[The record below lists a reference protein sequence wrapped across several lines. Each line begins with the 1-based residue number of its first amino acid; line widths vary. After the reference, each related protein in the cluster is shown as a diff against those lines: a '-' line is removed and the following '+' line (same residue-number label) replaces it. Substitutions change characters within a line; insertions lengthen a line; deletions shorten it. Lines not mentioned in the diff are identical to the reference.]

1 MRTKRPATSQD
12 LRLAVECL
20 PRRTRIAMLE
30 GMDANQII
38 VGAYTSGDGIC
49 PMLAAHRAGG
59 RTNLIA
65 FAKAWDRFGF
75 RDARS
80 SRARRATEREL
91 RVLRVYLEAS
101 LLAEEAPDTDL
112 AAAHRE
118 HVALKK
124 SRARD
129 RAAAPVHADPPARRP
144 GDPDRRPGD
153 RRPGDPDRS
162 SELAGRSG
170 WAWTRLVR
178 RYDEYERILARL
190 ESGQA
195 QVGADAHEKAH
206 VGADARQNAG
216 EAALSR

>member
-1 MRTKRPATSQD
+1 
-12 LRLAVECL
+12 
-20 PRRTRIAMLE
+20 
-30 GMDANQII
+30 
-38 VGAYTSGDGIC
+38 
-49 PMLAAHRAGG
+49 GG

-75 RDARS
+75 RDTRS

-112 AAAHRE
+112 AAVRRE
-118 HVALKK
+118 HLALKEV
-124 SRARD
+124 RARM
-129 RAAAPVHADPPARRP
+129 RAGGAVDADQPAH
-144 GDPDRRPGD
+144 
-153 RRPGDPDRS
+153 RPGDPDRS

-178 RYDEYERILARL
+178 RYDDYELILARL

-195 QVGADAHEKAH
+195 QVGADAKEEAH
-206 VGADARQNAG
+206 VGADARPQAG

>member
-1 MRTKRPATSQD
+1 MRTQRRATSQD

-20 PRRTRIAMLE
+20 PRRTRIAMLK
-30 GMDANQII
+30 GMDANEII
-38 VGAYTSGDGIC
+38 VGAYTTDDGIC

-75 RDARS
+75 RDTRS

-101 LLAEEAPDTDL
+101 LLADEAPDTDL
-112 AAAHRE
+112 AAARRE
-118 HVALKK
+118 HLALQEARARTRAVALV
-124 SRARD
+124 D
-129 RAAAPVHADPPARRP
+129 ADQPA
-144 GDPDRRPGD
+144 

-178 RYDEYERILARL
+178 RYDDYQDILARL

-195 QVGADAHEKAH
+195 QVGADAHQEAR
-206 VGADARQNAG
+206 VGANAR
-216 EAALSR
+216 

>member
-20 PRRTRIAMLE
+20 PRRTRIAMLT
-30 GMDANQII
+30 GMDANEII
-38 VGAYTSGDGIC
+38 VGAYTSDDGIC

-80 SRARRATEREL
+80 SRARRATDREL

-101 LLAEEAPDTDL
+101 LLAEDTPDTDL
-112 AAAHRE
+112 AAARRE
-118 HVALKK
+118 HVALKEARARAR
-124 SRARD
+124 SRAD
-129 RAAAPVHADPPARRP
+129 APLDADPPGR
-144 GDPDRRPGD
+144 

-178 RYDEYERILARL
+178 RYDDYERILARL

-195 QVGADAHEKAH
+195 QVGAEAPEEARGGGPAPPHP
-206 VGADARQNAG
+206 GAGGVHAQNTN
-216 EAALSR
+216 